1 MNPWKISTAV
11 LACALAATV
20 GTSAIHPASAGDKK
34 DDKKIEQPKMTSA
47 LENLKKAKEDL
58 EAAAHNKGGHRVA
71 AHLLV
76 KQAMAEVEAGMKAAE
91 DAKEAK
97 GNKDKADKLVADF
110 DVCVKAGDGRFFACL
125 VKFDEARAK
134 QK

>member
-20 GTSAIHPASAGDKK
+20 GTSAIHTASAGDKK
-34 DDKKIEQPKMTSA
+34 DDKKVLEQPKMTSA

-58 EAAAHNKGGHRVA
+58 EAANHNKGGHRVT

-91 DAKEAK
+91 DAKDAK
-97 GNKDKADKLVADF
+97 ANKDKADKWTADF

-125 VKFDEARAK
+125 VKFDEARK
-134 QK
+134 K